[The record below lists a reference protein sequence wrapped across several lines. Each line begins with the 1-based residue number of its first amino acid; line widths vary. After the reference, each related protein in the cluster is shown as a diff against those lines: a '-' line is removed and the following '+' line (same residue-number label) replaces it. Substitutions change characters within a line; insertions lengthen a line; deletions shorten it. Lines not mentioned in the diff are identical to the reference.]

1 MNTYYNFKLYNMRG
15 PGKMDQNLS
24 LYRIFYTV
32 ANTQNISKAASE
44 LFISQPAISKSLRK
58 LEENLNLSL
67 FIRNSR
73 GVTLTSEGKTLYTY
87 VSQAFD
93 ALQTGEEKL
102 RQIQELGIGHIRIG
116 VSSTLCKFTLLPY
129 LEDFIKTHPHI
140 RITIECQS
148 TSHTLSLLRENKID
162 LGLIGRPES
171 LLHLH
176 FDSLGEIEDI
186 FVATGTYLSNL
197 TLRSAD
203 GNADIFKN
211 ATLMLL
217 DKGNITRQYIDDYLV
232 LNHIETGNVLE
243 ISTMD
248 LLIEF
253 AKISLGVACVIKQF
267 VQNELS
273 SGELLEIPLE
283 YPIRKREIGFAYPR
297 QAGQSGA
304 VQKFIDFCLRD
315 KP

>member
-1 MNTYYNFKLYNMRG
+1 
-15 PGKMDQNLS
+15 MDQNLS

-67 FIRNSR
+67 FLRNSR
-73 GVTLTSEGKTLYTY
+73 GVTLTAEGKTLYTY

-93 ALQTGEEKL
+93 ALQAGEEKL

-162 LGLIGRPES
+162 LGLIGRPET
-171 LLHLH
+171 LPHLQ

-186 FVATGTYLSNL
+186 FVATGTYLTNL

-217 DKGNITRQYIDDYLV
+217 DKGNITRQYIDDYLA
-232 LNHIETGNVLE
+232 LNHIETSNVLE

-267 VQNELS
+267 VQNELT

-297 QAGQSGA
+297 QASQPGA
-304 VQKFIDFCLRD
+304 VRKFIDFCLKKRA
-315 KP
+315 

>member
-1 MNTYYNFKLYNMRG
+1 MPTHKTSPKLHRNS
-15 PGKMDQNLS
+15 LS
-24 LYRIFYTV
+24 ASRRS
-32 ANTQNISKAASE
+32 ANRSE
-44 LFISQPAISKSLRK
+44 SWKK
-58 LEENLNLSL
+58 NLNLSL

>member
-1 MNTYYNFKLYNMRG
+1 ME
-15 PGKMDQNLS
+15 QNLS

-58 LEENLNLSL
+58 LEESLNLCL
-67 FIRNSR
+67 FLRNSR
-73 GVTLTSEGKTLYTY
+73 GVTLTEEGKLLYRY
-87 VSQAFD
+87 VSQAFG
-93 ALQTGEEKL
+93 ALQAGEEKL
-102 RQIQELGIGHIRIG
+102 KQIQELGIGHIRIG

-129 LEDFIKTHPHI
+129 LENFIKTHPHI

-148 TSHTLSLLRENKID
+148 TSHTLSLLRKNEID
-162 LGLIGRPES
+162 LGLIGKPET
-171 LLHLH
+171 LPHLH

-197 TLRSAD
+197 SIRSTD
-203 GNADIFKN
+203 ENADIFKN

-217 DKGNITRQYIDDYLV
+217 DKENITRQYIDDYLL
-232 LNHIETGNVLE
+232 LNHIETNNVLE

-273 SGELLEIPLE
+273 SGELLEIPLDK
-283 YPIRKREIGFAYPR
+283 PIQKREIGFAYPR
-297 QAGQSGA
+297 QVSQPRA
-304 VQKFIDFCLRD
+304 VQEFLDFCLRD
-315 KP
+315 ISS

>member
-1 MNTYYNFKLYNMRG
+1 MNTYYNFKLYNMRRL
-15 PGKMDQNLS
+15 GKMDQNLS

-73 GVTLTSEGKTLYTY
+73 GVTLTAEGKTLYTY

-129 LEDFIKTHPHI
+129 LKDFIKTHPHI

-297 QAGQSGA
+297 QSGQSGA

>member
-1 MNTYYNFKLYNMRG
+1 
-15 PGKMDQNLS
+15 
-24 LYRIFYTV
+24 
-32 ANTQNISKAASE
+32 
-44 LFISQPAISKSLRK
+44 
-58 LEENLNLSL
+58 
-67 FIRNSR
+67 
-73 GVTLTSEGKTLYTY
+73 
-87 VSQAFD
+87 
-93 ALQTGEEKL
+93 
-102 RQIQELGIGHIRIG
+102 
-116 VSSTLCKFTLLPY
+116 
-129 LEDFIKTHPHI
+129 
-140 RITIECQS
+140 
-148 TSHTLSLLRENKID
+148 
-162 LGLIGRPES
+162 
-171 LLHLH
+171 
-176 FDSLGEIEDI
+176 
-186 FVATGTYLSNL
+186 
-197 TLRSAD
+197 
-203 GNADIFKN
+203 
-211 ATLMLL
+211 MLL

-297 QAGQSGA
+297 QASQSGA

>member
-1 MNTYYNFKLYNMRG
+1 
-15 PGKMDQNLS
+15 MDQNLS

>member
-1 MNTYYNFKLYNMRG
+1 M
-15 PGKMDQNLS
+15 
-24 LYRIFYTV
+24 
-32 ANTQNISKAASE
+32 
-44 LFISQPAISKSLRK
+44 
-58 LEENLNLSL
+58 
-67 FIRNSR
+67 
-73 GVTLTSEGKTLYTY
+73 
-87 VSQAFD
+87 
-93 ALQTGEEKL
+93 